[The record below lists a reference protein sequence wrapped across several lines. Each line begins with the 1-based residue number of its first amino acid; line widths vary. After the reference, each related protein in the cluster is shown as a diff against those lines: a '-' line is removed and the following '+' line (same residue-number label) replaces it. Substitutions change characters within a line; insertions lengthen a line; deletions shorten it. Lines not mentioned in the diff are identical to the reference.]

1 MKSLRNRTWPV
12 FLIGLGTLLLLILL
26 PGVAAVRQL
35 AAMFDE
41 IRSIQETY
49 ERTQQG
55 LFAIERRILQ
65 ASILVRDFVLDTAP
79 GTAPQYRDQFRQLRH
94 AIDEQIARMATE
106 HEQGRAPEF
115 GELRAHVNA

>member
-26 PGVAAVRQL
+26 PGVAALRQS

-41 IRSIQETY
+41 IRSIHDTY
-49 ERTQQG
+49 EHTQQG

-79 GTAPQYRDQFRQLRH
+79 DTAPQYRDQFRQLRH
-94 AIDEQIARMATE
+94 AISEQIAKLTTE
-106 HEQGRAPEF
+106 QMQGGTPGF
-115 GELRAHVNA
+115 DELREHVD